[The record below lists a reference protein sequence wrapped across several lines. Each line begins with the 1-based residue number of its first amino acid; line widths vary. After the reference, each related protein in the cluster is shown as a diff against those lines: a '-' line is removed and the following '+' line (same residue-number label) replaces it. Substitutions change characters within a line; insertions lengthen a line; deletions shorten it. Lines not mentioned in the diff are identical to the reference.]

1 MAGCLAETGVAVIG
15 GDQRQSMVL
24 EELANRAAWVKT
36 FCLSYGSS
44 PRVMEAESLEDAI
57 SGAGAIVFPISGV
70 SNEGKVRLAGE
81 KGFLPLPGNFIE
93 TLEPGTVIMT
103 GSSPA
108 DWKRQC
114 EALQHIVIDYAELD
128 EVAIPNAIP
137 TAEGAIQ
144 LAMQGL
150 PVTLCRNDFLILG
163 FGRVAKAL
171 AKMLLG
177 IGARVFVAA
186 RRRAQQEEASEMGC
200 QAVAFSDL
208 ATLLTSVWAVF
219 NTVPARVLTAE
230 HLSVLRKDA
239 MVIDLAS
246 APGGTDFDAAK
257 VLGISAILAL
267 GLPGKVAPRT
277 AGEILASTI
286 PNLLDRALTR

>member
-1 MAGCLAETGVAVIG
+1 
-15 GDQRQSMVL
+15 
-24 EELANRAAWVKT
+24 
-36 FCLSYGSS
+36 
-44 PRVMEAESLEDAI
+44 
-57 SGAGAIVFPISGV
+57 
-70 SNEGKVRLAGE
+70 
-81 KGFLPLPGNFIE
+81 
-93 TLEPGTVIMT
+93 
-103 GSSPA
+103 
-108 DWKRQC
+108 
-114 EALQHIVIDYAELD
+114 
-128 EVAIPNAIP
+128 
-137 TAEGAIQ
+137 
-144 LAMQGL
+144 MQGL

-208 ATLLTSVWAVF
+208 TTLLTSVWAVF

-257 VLGISAILAL
+257 ALGISAILAL